1 MMEKYKK
8 RNCNIKFNL
17 SFTEYDGSQSCDF
30 SINGENHNFWLS
42 YALGDLFGSLLDCV
56 YGLCIEVLDDRE
68 NPHIKYED
76 NDPAR
81 ENVIT
86 RIISS
91 TYWDGEGPSLEWTL
105 SRELDNNMD
114 YIRFNGTDDLKPLV
128 QKIMEYNN
136 TIFPEQPR
144 DTGIGELRI
153 IEGIIK
159 E

>member
-105 SRELDNNMD
+105 SRELDNNDNNIIDISLD
-114 YIRFNGTDDLKPLV
+114 YDYGERVYQYKVKLTDLHH
-128 QKIMEYNN
+128 
-136 TIFPEQPR
+136 
-144 DTGIGELRI
+144 
-153 IEGIIK
+153 IE